1 MIIAITGSSGL
12 VGSALIHALE
22 GDGHLIR
29 PVVRRAPRD
38 GANEIRWDP
47 DKGTID
53 AAEFATVDGVVHL
66 AGENI
71 AGRRWT
77 KSFKQEIVDSRVR
90 STKLLCDTL
99 ASLASKPTVL
109 VSASAIGYYGNRRSE
124 PLDES
129 ALPGQGFLAELCQ
142 QWEAATVPARD
153 ANIRVVSLRIGFV
166 LSRDGGGL
174 AKMLIPFRLGAGG
187 IIGSGQQYISW
198 IALDDLVR
206 AIQFVLSAAAL
217 AGPVNAVAPSPVTN
231 REFTKTLGSVLHRP
245 TILPMPTFAAR
256 LAFGEMADE
265 MLLGGA
271 RIEPRALENARFE
284 FLFPQLATALR
295 HLLSTSK

>member
-12 VGSALIHALE
+12 VGSALTRALE
-22 GDGHLIR
+22 ADGHLVR
-29 PVVRRAPRD
+29 PVVRRAPRE

-71 AGRRWT
+71 AGHRWT
-77 KSFKQEIVDSRVR
+77 KSFKQKIVDSRVR
-90 STKLLCDTL
+90 STKLLCDTF
-99 ASLASKPTVL
+99 ANLASKPTVL

-129 ALPGQGFLAELCQ
+129 ASPGQGFLAELCQ
-142 QWEAATVPARD
+142 QWEAATVRARD
-153 ANIRVVSLRIGFV
+153 ADIRVVNLRIGFV
-166 LSRDGGGL
+166 LSKEGGGL
-174 AKMLIPFRLGAGG
+174 AKMLVPFHLGAGG
-187 IIGSGQQYISW
+187 VIGSGQQRISW

-206 AIQFVLSAAAL
+206 AIQFALSAAAV
-217 AGPVNAVAPSPVTN
+217 AGPVNAVAPNPVTN

-245 TILPMPTFAAR
+245 TILSMPAFAAR

-271 RIEPRALENARFE
+271 HIEPRALTAASFQFE
-284 FLFPQLATALR
+284 YPQLEPALR
-295 HLLSTSK
+295 HMLE

>member
-22 GDGHLIR
+22 ADGHLIR
-29 PVVRRAPRD
+29 PVVRRVPRE

-77 KSFKQEIVDSRVR
+77 KSFKQKIVNSRVR

-109 VSASAIGYYGNRRSE
+109 VSASAIGYYGNRRWE
-124 PLDES
+124 ALDES
-129 ALPGQGFLAELCQ
+129 ASPGQGFLAELCQ
-142 QWEAATVPARD
+142 QWEAATVRARD
-153 ANIRVVSLRIGFV
+153 ANIRVVNLRIGFV
-166 LSRDGGGL
+166 LSKEGGGL
-174 AKMLIPFRLGAGG
+174 AKMLVPFHLGAGG
-187 IIGSGQQYISW
+187 VIGSGQQRISW

-206 AIQFVLSAAAL
+206 AIQFALSAAAV
-217 AGPVNAVAPSPVTN
+217 AGPVNAVAPNPVTN

-245 TILPMPTFAAR
+245 TILSMPAFAAR

-271 RIEPRALENARFE
+271 HIEPRALTAASFQFE
-284 FLFPQLATALR
+284 YPQLELALR
-295 HLLSTSK
+295 HMLE

>member
-22 GDGHLIR
+22 ADGHLIR
-29 PVVRRAPRD
+29 PVVRRAPRA

-47 DKGTID
+47 DNGTID
-53 AAEFATVDGVVHL
+53 AAEFANVDAVVHL

-71 AGRRWT
+71 AGHRWT
-77 KSFKQEIVDSRVR
+77 ESFKQKIVTSRVR

-99 ASLASKPTVL
+99 AGLASKPTVL
-109 VSASAIGYYGNRRSE
+109 VSASAIGYYGNRGPE

-129 ALPGQGFLAELCQ
+129 ATNGRGFLAEVCQ

-153 ANIRVVSLRIGFV
+153 ADIRVVNLRIGFV
-166 LSRDGGGL
+166 LSKDGGGL
-174 AKMLIPFRLGAGG
+174 AKMLTPFRLGLGG
-187 IIGSGQQYISW
+187 VIGSGNQYMSW

-206 AIQFVLSAAAL
+206 VIQFTLSAAAL
-217 AGPVNAVAPSPVTN
+217 TGPVNAVAPGPVPN

-245 TILPMPTFAAR
+245 TVFPMPAFAAK
-256 LAFGEMADE
+256 LAFGEMADD

-271 RIEPRALENARFE
+271 RVEPRALTNARFE
-284 FLFPQLATALR
+284 FHYPQLEPTLR
-295 HLLSTSK
+295 HVLA